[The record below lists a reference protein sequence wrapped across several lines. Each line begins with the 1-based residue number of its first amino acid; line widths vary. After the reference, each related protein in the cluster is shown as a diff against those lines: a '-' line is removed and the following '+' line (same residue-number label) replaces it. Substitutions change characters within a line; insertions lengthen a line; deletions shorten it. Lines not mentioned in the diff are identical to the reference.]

1 MMTITFSNIQT
12 VKDFVNTTNKCTGDI
27 EVKSDRYVVDGKSI
41 MGLFSLDFSLP
52 VEVVTHNPD
61 DLNTIKDFINTL

>member
-1 MMTITFSNIQT
+1 MMTITFNNIQT
-12 VKDFVNTTNKCTGDI
+12 VKDFVNTTNKCNGDV
-27 EVKSDRYVVDGKSI
+27 EVKSDRYIVDGKSI

-61 DLNTIKDFINTL
+61 DLKTIKDFINTL